1 MTQMKPLLATLLTC
15 LLLVSCTLNEFGA
28 AERLS
33 SEARQQRVVWI
44 IDRLEWSDDDY
55 LEILEAAEAVENL
68 SAVYLQIRADSLDLQ
83 YDPVQFDLLQ
93 SAYLAAAREYREA
106 REIIKSRWAEFAPEE
121 QLVLQSWD
129 RDARL
134 FSETMNAKLLAIS
147 DPSTNAYTRNQLWQD
162 ALTLMPYIL
171 TAGQILLPLVGV
183 PL

>member
-1 MTQMKPLLATLLTC
+1 MKPLLSTVLTC
-15 LLLVSCTLNEFGA
+15 LLLIACTPAEFGA

-33 SEARQQRVVWI
+33 SETRQQRVVWI
-44 IDRLEWSDDDY
+44 IDRLEWSDADY
-55 LEILEAAEAVENL
+55 LEILEAAEAVERL

-106 REIIKSRWAEFAPEE
+106 REIIKARWAEFAPEE

-129 RDARL
+129 RDARQVG
-134 FSETMNAKLLAIS
+134 ETMNSKLLAIN
-147 DPSTNAYTRNQLWQD
+147 DPSTSSYIRDQLWQD
-162 ALTLMPYIL
+162 TLSIMPYVI
-171 TAGQILLPLVGV
+171 TGVKILLPIIGI